1 MSKIAKKLGVTLDD
15 LLAANK
21 ATIPNPDKIKIG
33 DQVIVPSAQAAPTAA
48 PVSLAR
54 PRRRPRPRRRTPGDT
69 ASAARC

>member
-48 PVSLAR
+48 PV
-54 PRRRPRPRRRTPGDT
+54 
-69 ASAARC
+69 ASASAKASAPAP